1 MIQTIYKLNK
11 DQQNALDWLVDFCL
25 GKHENR
31 MVLLSG
37 YAGTG
42 KTFTVNRAVEA
53 VRGTHPHHN
62 FGMTAPT
69 HKAVRVLKK
78 HSDLRDL
85 LDFGTIHSFLGL
97 KQSINN
103 KGEVEYKPD
112 FNSKFERRI
121 DGINTLI
128 LDEASMLDDKLMDF
142 LLTELRSNKRL
153 RIIFMGDEKQIPP
166 VGKKQ
171 ETGES
176 NAIPFL
182 PERQKSHGIHVL
194 ELTEP
199 QRQAK
204 GSQIIS
210 YATAIREQHLH
221 QKIVY
226 AFPDSKEELEVL
238 PTNLNVLREV
248 FKQYFCTEAFRQD
261 ADYVKVIAWRNDTV
275 DYFNREIR
283 LLIHNTTTLPRI
295 INEECLIMDA
305 PLIRD
310 REIIFTNNEEVITS
324 QVKVVDKILKYKVYP
339 FQLRD
344 TDPDIIKKEVIVRAY
359 SVMLTDLAGKSEHA
373 LIIHEDSVK
382 EFEEVRSELSKAAN
396 SCSDHYNKKDL
407 WKQFYTIAENFAWVK
422 YNYAITA
429 HKSQGSSYDYCISCE
444 FDMEFNRDIEERNRI
459 RYVAATRARNKL
471 YIVK

>member
-1 MIQTIYKLNK
+1 MIKTQYQLNEG
-11 DQQNALDWLVDFCL
+11 QQAALNWLVPFVH
-25 GKHENR
+25 GKHDYR

-37 YAGTG
+37 HAGTG
-42 KTFTVNRAVEA
+42 KTFTINRVVEA
-53 VRGTHPHHN
+53 VRETHQHIN

-78 HSDLRDL
+78 QSDLRDL

-97 KQSINN
+97 KQVINK
-103 KGEVEYKPD
+103 KGEVEYQPD
-112 FNSKFERRI
+112 FNSKFQRRI
-121 DGINTLI
+121 DGINVLI
-128 LDEASMLDDKLMDF
+128 LDESSMLDDKLFEF
-142 LLTELRSNKRL
+142 LQAELRSNGRL

-171 ETGES
+171 ETGEA

-182 PERQKSHGIHVL
+182 EHRQKSHKIHVL

-221 QKIVY
+221 QKITY
-226 AFPDSKEELEVL
+226 TFPDSKEELEVL
-238 PTNLNVLREV
+238 PADINVLRQI

-283 LLIHNTTTLPRI
+283 LLINNATTLPRI
-295 INEECLIMDA
+295 INDECLIMDA
-305 PLIRD
+305 PLVRD
-310 REIIFTNNEEVITS
+310 REIIFTNNEEITTS
-324 QVKVVDKILKYKVYP
+324 DVKVVDKILKYRLYP
-339 FQLRD
+339 LKLRD
-344 TDPDIIKKEVIVRAY
+344 EDPDVVKKEVTVKAY
-359 SVMLTDLAGKSEHA
+359 SVILTDLAGRAEHA
-373 LIIHEDSVK
+373 FILHEDSLK
-382 EFEEVRSELSKAAN
+382 EYDDLIEELTKAAR
-396 SCSDHYNKKDL
+396 SCRDHYNQKSL
-407 WKQFYTIAENFAWVK
+407 WKQKFDIAENFAWVK

-444 FDMEFNRDIEERNRI
+444 VDIEFNRDIEERNRI
-459 RYVAATRARNKL
+459 RYVSATRARKKL
-471 YIVK
+471 FIVK